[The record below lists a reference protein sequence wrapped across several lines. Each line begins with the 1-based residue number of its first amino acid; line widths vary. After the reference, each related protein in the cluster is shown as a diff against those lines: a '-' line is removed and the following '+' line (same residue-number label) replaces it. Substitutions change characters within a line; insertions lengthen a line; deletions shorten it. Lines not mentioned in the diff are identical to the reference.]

1 MSQQINH
8 TEVIAMKK
16 LIAVTALGLSLG
28 FSALSYASDYMDL
41 YTGGPAV
48 NEVKNETKGGEVE
61 TSPMS
66 FYLSPVKV
74 HADET
79 LTKVEG
85 TSDENTLLVFGVR
98 I

>member
-1 MSQQINH
+1 
-8 TEVIAMKK
+8 MKK
-16 LIAVTALGLSLG
+16 LIAVTALGFSLG
-28 FSALSYASDYMDL
+28 FSVLSFASDYMDL
-41 YTGGPAV
+41 YTNGPAV

-74 HADET
+74 HVNNNTLRTAEET
-79 LTKVEG
+79 E
-85 TSDENTLLVFGVR
+85 SDENTILVFGVR

>member
-1 MSQQINH
+1 
-8 TEVIAMKK
+8 MKK

-28 FSALSYASDYMDL
+28 FSALSFASDYMEL
-41 YTGGPAV
+41 YTSGPAV
-48 NEVKNETKGGEVE
+48 SEVKGGTKGGEVE

-66 FYLSPVKV
+66 FYLNPVKGQ
-74 HADET
+74 DYET
-79 LTKVEG
+79 LTKVGE

>member
-1 MSQQINH
+1 
-8 TEVIAMKK
+8 MKK

-41 YTGGPAV
+41 YTGGPEV

-74 HADET
+74 HVNET
-79 LTKVEG
+79 LTQAEG